1 MCGLRSAWH
10 RTRLYLTT
18 TPGCSPERPEPLE
31 KKRKTSSAAEKESTK
46 GLTARRIQPVI
57 RIKCFEFTQR
67 AAACKLAAAN
77 LIYCTFSLG
86 AEGITEGAL
95 FLACATDG
103 EVFIGLFRKPWNGLE
118 KRRPQLQDI
127 KKNKIV
133 KNTLI

>member
-31 KKRKTSSAAEKESTK
+31 NSAKQALPRKKSTK

-86 AEGITEGAL
+86 VEDIPEGAL

-103 EVFIGLFRKPWNGLE
+103 EVFIGLFSKTVDGLE
-118 KRRPQLQDI
+118 KRRPSCRTL
-127 KKNKIV
+127 KKK
-133 KNTLI
+133 

>member
-31 KKRKTSSAAEKESTK
+31 KKAQNKLCRGKRAQK

-86 AEGITEGAL
+86 AEGIPEGAL
-95 FLACATDG
+95 CLACATDG
-103 EVFIGLFRKPWNGLE
+103 EVFIGLIRKPWNGLE
-118 KRRPQLQDI
+118 KRRPSCRTLKKI
-127 KKNKIV
+127 K
-133 KNTLI
+133 